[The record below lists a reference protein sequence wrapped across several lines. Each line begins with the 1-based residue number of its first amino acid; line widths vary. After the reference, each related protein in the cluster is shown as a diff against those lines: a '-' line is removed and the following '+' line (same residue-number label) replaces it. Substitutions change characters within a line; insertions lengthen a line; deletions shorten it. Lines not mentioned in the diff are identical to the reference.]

1 MIRFS
6 LNADIGCNSD
16 GETNP
21 ADTSVA
27 EADGK
32 TLVSCVRPEW
42 TYYFASDILNVDIKF
57 GAAKEDLIL
66 WRANF
71 EEFTRHLRDKVRF
84 TIISYLNC
92 MPLLPTQI

>member
-27 EADGK
+27 ENDGK
-32 TLVSCVRPEW
+32 TFV
-42 TYYFASDILNVDIKF
+42 ILCESWVD
-57 GAAKEDLIL
+57 
-66 WRANF
+66 
-71 EEFTRHLRDKVRF
+71 
-84 TIISYLNC
+84 
-92 MPLLPTQI
+92 LLFC